1 MSSNKQHLPWLD
13 LIRFTA
19 AFLVVIRHVRCEM
32 LQTYS
37 MLQPESQNVF
47 TQMMYYVTGMGKTGV
62 LIFFILSGFLVGG
75 KNLSRALAGNISI
88 KNYIIDRAVRIG
100 VPLLGSLILVLL
112 VDQIQV
118 VFDIDDKEVS
128 YGLVARHSVME
139 ILGNM
144 FGLQGVLVGD
154 AGGVFWTLAY
164 EIWFYVLIGGALA
177 VMYKTNKESIKYI
190 GWGIICLALL
200 VFSFLEFVWLT
211 ILMSGVMA
219 YYFSKRPMPERF
231 FRTALVCFICLI
243 IIMPFAS
250 ETHTSRFVLKIP
262 SEVLEVLA
270 GFSGAVVVGGLVNY
284 RPRRRFACRIN
295 NAGTFLASFSYSLY
309 LTHYQ
314 VIRIMRT
321 VGIEQYNYISI
332 KTIAIFV
339 CEVVACMLFA
349 YLFYSITEK
358 QTNSINNYIK
368 SRI

>member
-13 LIRFTA
+13 LIRFAA
-19 AFLVVIRHVRCEM
+19 AFLVVICHVRCEM

-37 MLQPESQNVF
+37 LLQPESQNVF
-47 TQMMYYVTGMGKTGV
+47 TQMLYYVTGMGKTGV

-75 KNLSRALAGNISI
+75 KNLDRAFAGDISI
-88 KNYIIDRAVRIG
+88 KNYIIDRTVRIG
-100 VPLLGSLILVLL
+100 VPLLGSLLLVCL

-118 VFDIDDKEVS
+118 RLNIDDLGMS
-128 YGLVARHSVME
+128 QGLTAQHGAME

-164 EIWFYVLIGGALA
+164 EIWFYVLIGGVLA
-177 VMYKTNKESIKYI
+177 VMYKTKMESIRYI

-219 YYFSKRPMPERF
+219 YCFSKRPMPKRVF
-231 FRTALVCFICLI
+231 QTALVCFMCLI

-262 SEVLEVLA
+262 SEVMEVLA
-270 GFSGAVVVGGLVNY
+270 GFFGAVVVGGLVNY
-284 RPRRRFACRIN
+284 HPRRRFACCIN

-314 VIRIMRT
+314 VIRLMRT
-321 VGIEQYNYISI
+321 IGIEQYDYIGI

-358 QTNSINNYIK
+358 QTNSIKNYIK